1 MAYHQKK
8 HDTTYEG
15 NLLAE
20 KDTPPIETC
29 NLDKKLNRRQRIF
42 IWTAVNNPRL
52 SLIES
57 AAKAGYKDP
66 RQAANK
72 LMSNP
77 LIRSE
82 YNYLMNEVKKK
93 YELNYDRAVQ
103 QFQPGGNTHYGK
115 DEVIKFWKQL
125 RNAFPNS
132 LFSIDHI
139 AFTEEINQ
147 PKKASVRWSLVGKHE
162 GNGIFGK
169 ASNAKI
175 YVMGINHVEFGP
187 RGIKNE
193 WVLYDETM
201 IWKQILLKTG

>member
-1 MAYHQKK
+1 MNNQVYDEWLVRDQGAIVRQIGIDPKEFANNLIKNEGGPEKASKPFDENTPLKSIY
-8 HDTTYEG
+8 TSPILASGNCGETYA
-15 NLLAE
+15 NLLTSIMNINLE
-20 KDTPPIETC
+20 KTIND
-29 NLDKKLNRRQRIF
+29 
-42 IWTAVNNPRL
+42 
-52 SLIES
+52 
-57 AAKAGYKDP
+57 
-66 RQAANK
+66 
-72 LMSNP
+72 
-77 LIRSE
+77 
-82 YNYLMNEVKKK
+82 
-93 YELNYDRAVQ
+93 NYDRAVQ